1 MNLRKS
7 QWMWTNQRESP
18 LMVVSF
24 CMCYHASMY
33 VCVML
38 CLQLRL
44 CVSQRC
50 SKDRVWWSEGRKGR
64 LMDIILMGK
73 GSTTIQAIRTGKRAS
88 EDWWWWTWVTAIT
101 QTPELMNTEDT
112 DHHLHWTRRWFFFLL
127 FSTNIFPCLRGI
139 LETEDFMLFITLGDL
154 LCKLLSCQIVVVNIS
169 HKLQKLQ
176 KHTLK

>member
-1 MNLRKS
+1 MNLQKS

-112 DHHLHWTRRWFFFLL
+112 SSLDTKMIFFNFSAQIFSPASGEYWKQKILCCLSHW
-127 FSTNIFPCLRGI
+127 
-139 LETEDFMLFITLGDL
+139 ETY
-154 LCKLLSCQIVVVNIS
+154 CVNYYLV
-169 HKLQKLQ
+169 K
-176 KHTLK
+176 

>member
-112 DHHLHWTRRWFFFLL
+112 DHHLHWTWRWFFFFN
-127 FSTNIFPCLRGI
+127 FSAQIFSPASGEYWKQKILCCLSHW
-139 LETEDFMLFITLGDL
+139 ETY
-154 LCKLLSCQIVVVNIS
+154 CVNYYLV
-169 HKLQKLQ
+169 K
-176 KHTLK
+176 

>member
-112 DHHLHWTRRWFFFLL
+112 DHHLHWTRRWFFFLTFQHKYFPL
-127 FSTNIFPCLRGI
+127 PLGNIGNRRFYAVYHIGRL
-139 LETEDFMLFITLGDL
+139 
-154 LCKLLSCQIVVVNIS
+154 IV
-169 HKLQKLQ
+169 
-176 KHTLK
+176 